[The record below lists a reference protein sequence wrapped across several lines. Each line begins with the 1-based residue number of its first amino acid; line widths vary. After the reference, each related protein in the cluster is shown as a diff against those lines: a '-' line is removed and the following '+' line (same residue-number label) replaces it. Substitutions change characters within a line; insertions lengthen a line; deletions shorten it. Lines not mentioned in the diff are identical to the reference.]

1 MDDSIVDLYT
11 VELVEGLTL
20 RTVNGTKPAVY
31 KTVMLRES
39 CEAYLHAAIRE
50 VQELRRTPDGSMRLV
65 HNEALYEAS
74 RIAQHIDR
82 FVGGG
87 PDLLSSDID
96 ISVLGKLHPLDV
108 MLIAERLLQ
117 IELAAQLRWN
127 LITQD
132 EYDLILMGKASSNSK
147 PLTPH
152 ETLESLKKITSAISR
167 ITSTSMDSLRLMP
180 LAELESTLKALAE
193 TTKG

>member
-11 VELVEGLTL
+11 VDLVEGLTV
-20 RTVNGTKPAVY
+20 RTVNGTKPVVY

-39 CEAYLHAAIRE
+39 CEAYLHNAIRE
-50 VQELRRTPDGSMRLV
+50 VQELRRSPDGSMRLV
-65 HNEALYEAS
+65 HNEALYEAA

-82 FVGGG
+82 FVGTG

-108 MLIAERLLQ
+108 MLIGERLLQ

-132 EYDLILMGKASSNSK
+132 EHDLIVMGNSHVK

-152 ETLESLKKITSAISR
+152 ETLESLKKITTAIAR

-180 LAELESTLKALAE
+180 LAELEATLNALLETKA
-193 TTKG
+193 G